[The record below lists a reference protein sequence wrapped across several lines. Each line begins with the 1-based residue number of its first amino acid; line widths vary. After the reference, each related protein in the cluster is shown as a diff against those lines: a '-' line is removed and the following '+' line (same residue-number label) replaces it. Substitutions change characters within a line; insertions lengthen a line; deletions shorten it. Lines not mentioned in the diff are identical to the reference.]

1 MRPVTDIADLL
12 STASTIGRLGPYEIT
27 DDPDRVSID
36 VVHEFLSRHSPAG
49 RGVAVDRVE
58 RCIRM
63 SLPLSVHLAGCT
75 PSMVGF
81 LRVVTDTVTR
91 SWLEDLF
98 VLREHRRRGIAGALV
113 RAALTHPAVS
123 GTTTTVECPP
133 DVQGLFTGQGFWPI
147 AGTGARRLATDRAP
161 GLRQP

>member
-63 SLPLSVHLAGCT
+63 SLPLSVHLATCT
-75 PSMVGF
+75 PSTVGL

-91 SWLEDLF
+91 SRLEDLF

-133 DVQGLFTGQGFWPI
+133 AVLGLFTGLGFRPI
-147 AGTGARRLATDRAP
+147 VDTGARRLATDRAP
-161 GLRQP
+161 GVRQP